1 MSFDGALPADPLMIG
16 KNVFDVIVVGA
27 RCAGSP
33 TAMLFARAGY
43 RVLLLDRAEFP
54 SDTLSTHLVHQPG
67 VAALARWGLL
77 DRLRASGCPPLDRAV
92 YEVADIRIEGC
103 GRGVEGQRAGY
114 APRRQVLDAVLVA
127 GAVEAGAELREGCSV
142 SELLH
147 DASGRVVGV
156 AGLHRGRRFTE
167 QAALVVGA
175 DGMRSTVAK
184 LSGAQYTR
192 QDERLTCAY
201 YTYWDDVPAH
211 FELYERPGS
220 WVAAVPT
227 NDNATLV
234 LTYFPQA
241 RFDEVRRNARQSYL
255 AQIHT
260 TAPDLFERLQGKR
273 PTERL
278 RGTGDQQNYF
288 RQAAGAGWAL
298 VGDAGHHKD
307 SITARG
313 ISDAFFQAES
323 LVRHIADSLDSPE
336 RVDSA
341 LGAYVRDRDEAL
353 AEGYEATI
361 AAARL
366 EMHQQRLTLLRAIQ
380 KDPDLTALYFDVVA
394 GAESSR
400 ALYTPKLAALL

>member
-1 MSFDGALPADPLMIG
+1 MIG
-16 KNVFDVIVVGA
+16 ENVFDVIVVGA

-77 DRLRASGCPPLDRAV
+77 DRVRASGCPPLDHAV
-92 YEVADIRIEGC
+92 YEVADIRLEGC
-103 GRGVEGQRAGY
+103 GHGVEGQHAGY
-114 APRRQVLDAVLVA
+114 APRRHVLDAILVA
-127 GAVEAGAELREGCSV
+127 GAVEAGAELRERCSL

-147 DASGRVVGV
+147 DDSGRVVGV
-156 AGLHRGRRFTE
+156 AGTHRGRRFTE
-167 QAALVVGA
+167 RAALVVGA
-175 DGMRSTVAK
+175 DGMRSTVAR
-184 LSGAQYTR
+184 LCGAGYTR
-192 QDERLTCAY
+192 WDERLTCAY
-201 YTYWDDVPAH
+201 YTYWKDVPAH
-211 FELYERPGS
+211 FELYERPDS

-234 LTYFPQA
+234 LTYFPQS
-241 RFDEVRRNARQSYL
+241 RFDEVRRNAMESYL
-255 AQIHT
+255 EQIRT
-260 TAPDLFERLQGKR
+260 TAPALSERLQGR
-273 PTERL
+273 EPAERL

-298 VGDAGHHKD
+298 VGDSGHHKD

-323 LVRHIADSLDSPE
+323 LVRHIADGLHSPQQ
-336 RVDSA
+336 VDSA
-341 LGAYVRDRDEAL
+341 LGAYARERDQRMT
-353 AEGYEATI
+353 EGYEATL

-366 EMHQQRLTLLRAIQ
+366 ETHEPRLALLRAVQ
-380 KDPDLTALYFDVVA
+380 KDPELTALYFDVVA
-394 GAESSR
+394 GAKSSR
-400 ALYTPKLAALL
+400 ALYSAKLAALL